1 VEKVGIIKEK
11 LAAFRRKYYL
21 NRVIR
26 GGVIFLLLFSTLFAL
41 FTLSEGLLWL
51 STTWRTVLFATLTG
65 ASALALGAG
74 VIYPGLK
81 YLNVGPTISDHE
93 AARLIGRHFKE
104 VDDRLLN
111 LLELSAG
118 AGENASADLLAA
130 AIDERIEAMRPV
142 PFTAAV
148 SFQPNRKLAR
158 YLAIPALLLLLMFLF
173 YPDVVT
179 KGSYRLVNF
188 NRHFQPP
195 PPFTVSIPDHK
206 DALVEGQSHT
216 IRILLSGD
224 RLPAEL
230 YMYTQSDG
238 GGYLK
243 HSLVKKNNAEY
254 EYTFK
259 TVRKSFRYYVGN
271 DLHGTGEYAVEV
283 YGRPAIGNF
292 TVTITP
298 PAYTGLPAETLAPNA
313 GDFTAPYGST
323 AVWNFAFKGNVQSAV
338 FKSGSPIPIP
348 VRGANAVFSKI
359 ITENTD
365 YLVALKSD
373 KGVENAD
380 TVRYSI
386 KVVADKYPSAQIQS
400 PAYDAKLPVSGVI
413 GLVTDLSDDYGF
425 TKAELV
431 WKFTKSQNPSRILGQ
446 ETVLPLDG
454 IKPGNYLTLENKIDF
469 IRLGA
474 ESGDE
479 IEYYVRVWDNDYLTG
494 PKSAVSAAQKINY
507 ESLESLYE
515 NVQETNEN
523 IEQSMEANLKNADE
537 LAKKFDEVQKKLLEK
552 KNLSYEDR
560 KEIEKM
566 IEEQKKM
573 MKQMEQSAQDLREQ
587 IETAKENNLFTEE
600 TIEKLAQLEKLMQEL
615 STPEMRRF
623 MEELQNKIQQLDS
636 RDIKQQL
643 EQLEK
648 NADKF
653 KEDLERTLEL
663 FKQMK
668 VDMKVQEL
676 LQKVENL
683 EQRQDLLKDRTENA
697 NKEELAELKKKQDE
711 LSKEMD
717 AVKKDLQELKD
728 LKNETQTPDIDK
740 MDGLQ
745 QDADDAQQ
753 QMNQA
758 GENMKQN
765 NKKQAQQNQ
774 KNAKDKLR
782 KMKQEL
788 NDMQAANEMQ
798 QMAENLDDLRAL
810 LENLVKLSFDQ
821 EDLRDR
827 MTVANVKDAAMNKA
841 IQQQAK
847 LRDDMQMIG
856 DSLRALAQRSF
867 EIQSFVMDE
876 LRNIEQSFE
885 RANEQ
890 LNEKKISF
898 ATREQT
904 QIMTGL
910 NNLANMLVDAMEQM
924 QQQMKQ
930 MQQQQ
935 GQGQACKMPKQG
947 QSMQQLSKMQQ
958 QLNQQ
963 MMQMLQS
970 GKIDQGK
977 LEQMAAQQEAIRK
990 KLQEAFEKMKQE
1002 GEKGLGSGD
1011 KIADDM
1017 KLTEEQLKNKELT
1030 QEMMM
1035 RQQQILNRM
1044 LDFDKAMRERE
1055 YENKRRSNTG
1065 KDVVRNSPAE
1075 LSAEEMQRKIRKES
1089 YNKARYRYTPAY
1101 QNLIDQYYKLL
1112 DEK

>member
-1 VEKVGIIKEK
+1 MEKVKVIKEK

-26 GGVIFLLLFSTLFAL
+26 GTVVFLLLFSTLFTL

-51 STTWRTVLFATLTG
+51 STAWRTALFATLTA

-74 VIYPGLK
+74 VVYPGLK
-81 YLNVGPTISDHE
+81 YLNVGKTIDDKE

-104 VDDRLLN
+104 VDDRLVN

-118 AGENASADLLAA
+118 AGQSTSADLLAA
-130 AIDERIEAMRPV
+130 AIDERIEAMRPI

-148 SFQPNRKLAR
+148 SFKPNRKLAR
-158 YLAIPALLLLLMFLF
+158 YLAVPTLLLLLMFLF
-173 YPDVVT
+173 NPDVVT
-179 KGSYRLVNF
+179 KGSYRLINF
-188 NRHFQPP
+188 KRHFQPP
-195 PPFTVSIPDHK
+195 PPFTVSVPDHK

-216 IRILLSGD
+216 VHIKLSGD

-230 YMYTQSDG
+230 YMYTQSEG
-238 GGYLK
+238 GAYLK

-259 TVRKSFRYYVGN
+259 SVRKSFRYYIGN
-271 DLHGTGEYAVEV
+271 DMHGTGEYGVEV
-283 YGRPAIGNF
+283 YPRPAIGNF

-298 PAYTGLPAETLAPNA
+298 PAYTGLPSETLAPNA

-323 AVWNFAFKGNVQSAV
+323 ATWNFAFKGSVQSAA
-338 FKSGSPIPIP
+338 FKSKNETPIP
-348 VRGANAVFSKI
+348 VNGLSAVFSRI
-359 ITENTD
+359 VTENTD

-386 KVVADKYPSAQIQS
+386 KVVADKHPSVQIQS
-400 PAYDAKLPVSGVI
+400 PAYDAKLPISGVI
-413 GLVTDLSDDYGF
+413 GLVTDMSDDYGF
-425 TKAELV
+425 SKAELV
-431 WKFTKSQNPSRILGQ
+431 WKFTKSQNPSRKLGV
-446 ETVLPLDG
+446 EVVLPLSG

-469 IRLGA
+469 IELGA

-494 PKSAVSAAQKINY
+494 PKSATSALQKINY
-507 ESLESLYE
+507 ESMESLYE
-515 NVQETNEN
+515 STRETNEN
-523 IEQSMEANLKNADE
+523 MEKSMEANLKNADE

-566 IEEQKKM
+566 LEEQKKM
-573 MKQMEQSAQDLREQ
+573 MKEMEQTAQDLREQ

-600 TIEKLAQLEKLMQEL
+600 TIEKLAQLEKLIQEL
-615 STPEMRRF
+615 ATPEMRKF
-623 MEELQNKIQQLDS
+623 IEELQQKMQQLDS
-636 RDIKQQL
+636 REIKQQL

-653 KEDLERTLEL
+653 KEDLERSLEL

-683 EQRQDLLKDRTENA
+683 EQRQDLLNERTQNAPKD
-697 NKEELAELKKKQDE
+697 ELAELQKKQDE
-711 LSKEMD
+711 LAKEMD
-717 AVKKDLQELKD
+717 DLKKSLDELKD
-728 LKNETQTPDIDK
+728 LKSDTQTPDTDK
-740 MDGLQ
+740 MDGLK
-745 QDADDAQQ
+745 QDADNAKDE
-753 QMNQA
+753 MDKA

-782 KMKQEL
+782 KIKQEL

-821 EDLRDR
+821 EDLRDK
-827 MTVANVKDAAMNKA
+827 MSNINVKDAAMTKA
-841 IQQQAK
+841 IQQQSK
-847 LRDDMQMIG
+847 LGDDMQMVG

-876 LRNIEQSFE
+876 LRSIEQSFE
-885 RANEQ
+885 RAREQ

-963 MMQMLQS
+963 MMQMMQS

-1011 KIADDM
+1011 KIAEDM
-1017 KLTEEQLKNKELT
+1017 KMTEDQLKNKQLT

-1065 KDVVRNSPAE
+1065 RDIVRTSPAD
-1075 LSAEEMQRKIRKES
+1075 LSEEEMQRKIRKES
-1089 YNKARYRYTPAY
+1089 YNKARYRYTPTY
-1101 QNLIDQYYKLL
+1101 QNIIDRYYKLL